1 MSPKLE
7 ILLKINVL
15 NYLKSCS
22 YLLKC
27 IPRNFAYKQ
36 SISGPRNTFTIA
48 RLHVIL
54 SAAGSIILKGRKQK
68 NNGI

>member
-15 NYLKSCS
+15 NYLKYFS

-36 SISGPRNTFTIA
+36 SISRPRNTFSIA
-48 RLHVIL
+48 RLHIIL
-54 SAAGSIILKGRKQK
+54 RASGSIT
-68 NNGI
+68 